1 MEVTDA
7 GTAKNGEQYC
17 GAGSSVGTA
26 LNSRDALLQLLCYS
40 SVTNSGFSF
49 VSNHLLLSPD
59 IFHFYYL

>member
-26 LNSRDALLQLLCYS
+26 LLLCYS
-40 SVTNSGFSF
+40 SVTDSGFSF

-59 IFHFYYL
+59 IFHFY

>member
-26 LNSRDALLQLLCYS
+26 LLLCYS
-40 SVTNSGFSF
+40 SVTDSGFSF

-59 IFHFYYL
+59 IFHFYYLLKASI